1 MFVRPCTGPCT
12 SVRGTPRRAGRVGV
26 GCGALRGFLP
36 VAPVAQALLTSG
48 SRALKRRARSISE
61 RENSMRNQTTDNR
74 LELAMTYSAYREM
87 ELVPQTA
94 ADHVSE
100 AILDLAQNPRPEE
113 AVMLED
119 AKGCYYLAVDGW
131 YILYHLTEALD
142 CLTILGVLDGPD
154 HTVH

>member
-1 MFVRPCTGPCT
+1 
-12 SVRGTPRRAGRVGV
+12 VRGAARRAGRDGV
-26 GCGALRGFLP
+26 GCGDRRGFGAASSVAQRLLMFPPHALRRQP
-36 VAPVAQALLTSG
+36 PST
-48 SRALKRRARSISE
+48 SE
-61 RENSMRNQTTDNR
+61 RENPMRNQTTDNR

-87 ELVPQTA
+87 ELVPRTA

-142 CLTILGVLDGPD
+142 CLTILGVLDGPE

>member
-1 MFVRPCTGPCT
+1 M
-12 SVRGTPRRAGRVGV
+12 
-26 GCGALRGFLP
+26 
-36 VAPVAQALLTSG
+36 
-48 SRALKRRARSISE
+48 SE
-61 RENSMRNQTTDNR
+61 RENSMRNQTNQTTESR

-87 ELVPQTA
+87 ELVPRTA

-131 YILYHLTEALD
+131 YILYHLTVALD

>member
-1 MFVRPCTGPCT
+1 
-12 SVRGTPRRAGRVGV
+12 VRGAPRREDRDGV
-26 GCGALRGFLP
+26 GCGNRSGF
-36 VAPVAQALLTSG
+36 AAAAIVAQRLLNLAPH
-48 SRALKRRARSISE
+48 ALKRRARLTTE
-61 RENSMRNQTTDNR
+61 RENSMRNQQTTDNR

-87 ELVPQTA
+87 ELVPRTA

-142 CLTILGVLDGPD
+142 CLTILGVLDGPE